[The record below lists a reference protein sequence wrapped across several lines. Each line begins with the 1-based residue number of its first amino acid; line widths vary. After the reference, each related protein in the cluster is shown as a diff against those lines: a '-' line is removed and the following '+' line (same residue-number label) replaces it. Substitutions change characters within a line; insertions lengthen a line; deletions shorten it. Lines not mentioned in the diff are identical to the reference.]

1 VVTAGVEVEATGRIW
16 TMAAT
21 MSGDHEHSHSY
32 DDPVPG
38 GEGAR
43 PRGVTRPGTE
53 ARAGRLRLV
62 VVGSHVVDG
71 GDVITAVGV
80 GLSFL
85 TSAAALAVAMRS
97 ERRRQ
102 REREED
108 RAVARTEAAK
118 RALAGLEAFAINYGA
133 PAKEELNSGDLGG
146 YLAGFRS
153 AREVVLSDLLLLK
166 AGTVDTEV
174 ADMADD
180 AIGTIAKLSM
190 DVEGAIQTRHTVLE
204 MARQGRPLPAGQ
216 PSPEAD
222 FWFAARQNAQHL
234 NQVRSDIHAAVRGS

>member
-1 VVTAGVEVEATGRIW
+1 
-16 TMAAT
+16 M
-21 MSGDHEHSHSY
+21 
-32 DDPVPG
+32 
-38 GEGAR
+38 
-43 PRGVTRPGTE
+43 
-53 ARAGRLRLV
+53 
-62 VVGSHVVDG
+62 VDG

-85 TSAAALAVAMRS
+85 ISAAALAVAMRS

-102 REREED
+102 REREQD
-108 RAVARTEAAK
+108 RAVGRTEAAK

-153 AREVVLSDLLLLK
+153 AREILLSDLLLLK
-166 AGTVDTEV
+166 AGTLDTEV
-174 ADMADD
+174 ADIADD

-190 DVEGAIQTRHTVLE
+190 DVEGAIQTRHAVLE

-222 FWFAARQNAQHL
+222 FWFSARQNARHL